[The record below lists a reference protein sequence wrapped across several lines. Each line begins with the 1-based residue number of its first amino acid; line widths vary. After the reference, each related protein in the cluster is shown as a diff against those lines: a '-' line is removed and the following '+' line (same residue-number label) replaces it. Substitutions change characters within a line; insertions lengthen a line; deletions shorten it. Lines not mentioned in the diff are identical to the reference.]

1 MDNEELNNPIKPYI
15 NEDGYY
21 PQCARCWTELE
32 PGEAICHICNQ
43 VQDWSWSR
51 VLYNNKEG
59 KFYENKLESQIQ

>member
-1 MDNEELNNPIKPYI
+1 MDNEELNNPTKPYI

-21 PQCARCWTELE
+21 PQCTRCWTELE

-51 VLYNNKEG
+51 VLHNSN
-59 KFYENKLESQIQ
+59 